1 MAPYVQHMFEVLET
15 VPLEGRIW
23 RDDTLTAVGWERDLC
38 IRILGRSMS
47 GARLHLLI
55 PEERAVPAVIMRYE
69 AGGWTKVLAARQEKK
84 GHNYLEMLRGKRLLE
99 A

>member
-1 MAPYVQHMFEVLET
+1 
-15 VPLEGRIW
+15 
-23 RDDTLTAVGWERDLC
+23 
-38 IRILGRSMS
+38 MS